1 MICIPNR
8 SRSLWSRI
16 IDKMDESSSIPCFLV
31 PPRRG
36 FAAAVSAGKMRMNCL
51 EEISPDAKTYGLKEG
66 SGTLLSSNKLLRY
79 PAVLMATV
87 LLALFGHAYPA
98 AGQGI
103 YGARAGSSGML
114 TAVYVYDGHK
124 TVYRDDDAVKIDQM
138 FYSFALFRRGRV
150 SASHWENFKNFQAYI
165 QKHPS
170 IMPILSVGGWGA
182 DGFSQAAATAEGRE
196 AFVNDVLALMQEKGF
211 LGVDIDW
218 EYPGSSAAGI
228 KSSPKDKQ
236 NYTLLLQGLR
246 SGMDALTAADL
257 IPRRLC
263 IAISGEPY
271 LIPNLEV
278 GKIGAI
284 VDQVNLMTYN
294 LNQPDIA
301 SHHSALYASY
311 PSALSADACVRAYV
325 NAGIPAGKIMLGA
338 AFYGY
343 RWTTK
348 YADPLYQPA
357 TKMVR
362 LTYSDIAGIIR
373 KTPDAVKYDN
383 EAQAPYFS
391 DGKVFISY
399 DDGRSIAQKG
409 AYAKGQGLMGLFA
422 WEYGED
428 TTGEL
433 VDAMR
438 SK

>member
-1 MICIPNR
+1 M
-8 SRSLWSRI
+8 L
-16 IDKMDESSSIPCFLV
+16 
-31 PPRRG
+31 
-36 FAAAVSAGKMRMNCL
+36 
-51 EEISPDAKTYGLKEG
+51 
-66 SGTLLSSNKLLRY
+66 SGNKLPRY
-79 PAVLMATV
+79 RAVLLAAV
-87 LLALFGHAYPA
+87 LLALFGYAGPA

-103 YGARAGSSGML
+103 SGARASSDGML
-114 TAVYVYDGHK
+114 TAVYVYDGNK
-124 TVYRDDDAVKIDQM
+124 AVFRDDDAAKIDQM
-138 FYSFALFRRGRV
+138 LYSFALFRRGRV
-150 SASHWENFKNFQAYI
+150 SVSHWENFKSFQAYI

-182 DGFSQAAATAEGRE
+182 DGFSQAASTAEGRA
-196 AFVNDVLALMQEKGF
+196 AFVNDVLTLMEENGF
-211 LGVDIDW
+211 RGVDIDW
-218 EYPGSSAAGI
+218 EYPGSSAAVI

-236 NYTLLLQGLR
+236 NFTLLLQDLR
-246 SGMDALTAADL
+246 SGLDALTAVDFL
-257 IPRRLC
+257 PRRLC

-271 LIPNLEV
+271 LIQNLEV
-278 GKIGAI
+278 GEIGAI

-294 LNQPDIA
+294 LNQADIA
-301 SHHSALYASY
+301 SHHSALYASH

-357 TKMVR
+357 KKMLR
-362 LTYSDIAGIIR
+362 LTYSDIAGMIR

-383 EAQAPYFS
+383 AAQAPYFS

-409 AYAKGQGLMGLFA
+409 AYAKEQGLMGLFV

-433 VDAMR
+433 VEAMR
-438 SK
+438 SR